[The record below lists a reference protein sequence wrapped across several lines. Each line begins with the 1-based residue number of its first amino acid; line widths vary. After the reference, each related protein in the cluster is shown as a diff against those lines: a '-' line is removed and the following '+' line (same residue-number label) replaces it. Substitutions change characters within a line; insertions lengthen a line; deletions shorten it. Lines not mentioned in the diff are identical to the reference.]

1 MPSLLC
7 ANEGDPPDVPWPR
20 KLPKLAQVLIS
31 NKNVSR
37 SIEISC
43 ISLLQSSAS
52 RSQFWLS

>member
-7 ANEGDPPDVPWPR
+7 ANEGDPLVVSWPP
-20 KLPKLAQVLIS
+20 KLRKLAQVLIS

-43 ISLLQSSAS
+43 FSLLQSSAF
-52 RSQFWLS
+52 RFEF